1 MTQEKLKQI
10 IERENES
17 LEREAVGNATDII
30 RSISC
35 KTAQIAQLQR
45 DIVELQ
51 VSLKKIEITQIDP
64 LKILGA

>member
-10 IERENES
+10 IDRENES
-17 LEREAVGNATDII
+17 LEHEAIDNATDII
-30 RSISC
+30 RAISS

-51 VSLKKIEITQIDP
+51 ADLKKIEITQIDP

>member
-51 VSLKKIEITQIDP
+51 ADLKKIEITQIDP